1 MALCAISKKI
11 MIDPVYVNGEDY
23 DRATLIKYLE
33 KNNSKDPDGNLVTT
47 APQDFMTSSKR
58 IHEMIKRAIAELQK
72 HNLPIDM
79 IYDDES

>member
-1 MALCAISKKI
+1 MT
-11 MIDPVYVNGEDY
+11 DPVFVNGEDY
-23 DRATLIKYLE
+23 DRATLIEYLE
-33 KNNSKDPDGNLVTT
+33 KNNNKDPDGNLVTT

-58 IHEMIKRAIAELQK
+58 THEMIKRAIAEVQK